1 MFIPQLN
8 IEVSRCKIVGD
19 GYLLVLFSLKGE
31 RKHSINMTKPK
42 HKTELNS
49 IQKTIM
55 QFINEIPGIRY
66 RELLRI
72 TGISNGALSYNL
84 NILHNSGRVRVDK
97 VNDRVTRYFSS
108 NISTLESNLIGFLR
122 QNTARRIILYILEY
136 GPCHFNEIINFTNKA
151 PSTISW
157 HLSRL
162 RDSNIIKV
170 GSQNGFHYYDI
181 KINKS
186 KLGKVIKKYKNSL
199 QKTH

>member
-1 MFIPQLN
+1 M
-8 IEVSRCKIVGD
+8 G
-19 GYLLVLFSLKGE
+19 LLSLKSKIE
-31 RKHSINMTKPK
+31 ISSDKNKPK
-42 HKTELNS
+42 YKKKLNS

-55 QFINEIPGIRY
+55 QFVNETPGIRY

-72 TGISNGALSYNL
+72 TGVSNGSLSYNL
-84 NILHNSGRVRVDK
+84 DILHTSGMVRVDK
-97 VNDRVTRYFSS
+97 INDRVTRYFSR

-122 QNTARRIILYILEY
+122 QTTTRKIILYILEY
-136 GPCHFNEIINFTNKA
+136 GPCHFNDIVNYTNKA

-170 GSQNGFHYYDI
+170 GRQNEFHYYDI

-186 KLGKVIKKYKNSL
+186 KLGMIIKKYKNSL
-199 QKTH
+199 QKNH

>member
-1 MFIPQLN
+1 
-8 IEVSRCKIVGD
+8 
-19 GYLLVLFSLKGE
+19 
-31 RKHSINMTKPK
+31 MTKPK

-84 NILHNSGRVRVDK
+84 NIIHNTGMVRVDK

-108 NISTLESNLIGFLR
+108 NISTFESNLTGFLC
-122 QNTARRIILYILEY
+122 QNTAKKIILFILEY
-136 GPCHFNEIINFTNKA
+136 EPCYFTDNVNYTNKA

-157 HLSRL
+157 HLLRL
-162 RDSNIIKV
+162 KDSNIIKV
-170 GSQNGFHYYDI
+170 VRQNEFHYYDI
-181 KINKS
+181 KIKKS
-186 KLGKVIKKYKNSL
+186 KLGMVIKKYKNSL
-199 QKTH
+199 QKNH